1 MMNYYQFYKRKQY
14 QWTCK
19 SSSEVL
25 EDELSQADERCR
37 LLEEKLNNM
46 RLAFVKAETER
57 NKEKEARI
65 RSERERIAAIY
76 AKTEQQNQQTPISIN
91 RHVYEVAPIAAKFSG
106 FDSDESEV
114 ETAEMPLTVDS
125 EDNEENEL
133 QKILKTKNSKTKKA
147 QKTKRKNPSPP
158 TKTPKSNDRSEKI
171 QFPFCAGSATKSH
184 NVGLNLQGNYMN
196 FDNIPRSPRCKLFA
210 YESLD

>member
-76 AKTEQQNQQTPISIN
+76 AKTEQKQQTPISIN
-91 RHVYEVAPIAAKFSG
+91 RHVYEVAPISTKFNG

-133 QKILKTKNSKTKKA
+133 QRILKQNSKTKKA

-158 TKTPKSNDRSEKI
+158 TKTPKSNDREKM

-184 NVGLNLQGNYMN
+184 NVGLNLQG
-196 FDNIPRSPRCKLFA
+196 KHELW
-210 YESLD
+210 